1 MRGKILEYN
10 DTTAIGYI
18 RGEDG
23 SKYRFSL
30 EDCPP
35 SSPKP
40 RHGAEAE
47 FTPYGGEAK
56 EVSIIRAE
64 KESESIP
71 TPQEETH
78 PTPKRSKKVVST
90 VMTIAAV
97 CAIAAVAAVI
107 VLSEMEHKKVK
118 ELQNLYHS
126 QIVEIANL
134 LKNGKCTQAA
144 SEYSR
149 AKTTRDA
156 IYKTGL
162 YYSFESHAQQ
172 AHSLEIAECFV
183 KHHQWINATVILEID
198 NVNDP
203 EYLRKASIIYAKG
216 GDIPK
221 AKEAA
226 SKAQSLDPR

>member
-1 MRGKILEYN
+1 MRGKILEYT
-10 DTTAIGYI
+10 DTTSIGYI

-23 SKYRFSL
+23 SKYRFL
-30 EDCPP
+30 AEECTPT
-35 SSPKP
+35 SPKP
-40 RHGAEAE
+40 YTGAEAE
-47 FTPYGGEAK
+47 FSPHGGEAK
-56 EVSIIRAE
+56 EVSVLPGSKQR
-64 KESESIP
+64 ESV
-71 TPQEETH
+71 
-78 PTPKRSKKVVST
+78 PTPKRSKKVFST
-90 VMTIAAV
+90 VMTLAAIFT
-97 CAIAAVAAVI
+97 IAAVAAVI
-107 VLSEMEHKKVK
+107 ILSEREHRKVK
-118 ELQNLYHS
+118 ELQDLYHS
-126 QIVEIANL
+126 QIVEIADL

-144 SEYSR
+144 SVYSR

-156 IYKTGL
+156 IYETGL

-183 KHHQWINATVILEID
+183 ELHQLINATVVLEID

-216 GDIPK
+216 GNRLK

>member
-18 RGEDG
+18 RGADG

-30 EDCPP
+30 EDCTPT
-35 SSPKP
+35 SPKP
-40 RHGAEAE
+40 RHGGEAE
-47 FTPYGGEAK
+47 FTPHGGEAK
-56 EVSIIRAE
+56 EVSVIRSA
-64 KESESIP
+64 KEPEAAP
-71 TPQEETH
+71 TPQEGGH
-78 PTPKRSKKVVST
+78 PAPKQSKKMVST

-97 CAIAAVAAVI
+97 LAIGGVAAVLI
-107 VLSEMEHKKVK
+107 LSEMEHQKVK
-118 ELQNLYHS
+118 ELQNLYHT
-126 QIVEIANL
+126 QISEIADL

-156 IYKTGL
+156 IYETGL

-183 KHHQWINATVILEID
+183 NHHQWINATVVLEID

-216 GDIPK
+216 GDILK